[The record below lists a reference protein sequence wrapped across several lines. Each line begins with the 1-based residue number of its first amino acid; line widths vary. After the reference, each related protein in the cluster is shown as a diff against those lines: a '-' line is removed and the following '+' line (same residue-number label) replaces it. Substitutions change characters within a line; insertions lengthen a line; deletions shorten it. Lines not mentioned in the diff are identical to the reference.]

1 MKKKVALVL
10 STGGARGIA
19 HIGVIEELIKQDYN
33 ISSIAGCSM
42 GALVGAAF
50 ASDSLDQCKK
60 VMCDLN
66 RRNFF
71 NYVDFTL
78 NRKGLIKGNRIRKEL
93 EKLFGD
99 KNIEDLSMPFT
110 AIATDILNEKE
121 VIFESGNI
129 VDAIRASISLPFIFE
144 PFKKDDKLLLDGG
157 LINPLPLNQVKR
169 HPEDI
174 LIGVSVGEKGE
185 QMRKINQFTLMIE
198 AVTILIQKNVKNSID
213 AFKPDIMIQVPVR
226 NYSILDFRKSS
237 LLIEEG
243 INAAKKSLL
252 EYEAR
257 NIR

>member
-66 RRNFF
+66 RRNLF

-93 EKLFGD
+93 EKLFGN

-213 AFKPDIMIQVPVR
+213 VFKPDIMIQVPVR

-243 INAAKKSLL
+243 VNAAKKSLL
-252 EYEAR
+252 DYEAT
-257 NIR
+257 I